1 MEFTLLRLASLITAT
16 VIALYFQPAY
26 AAGNAADGKKKSQ
39 MCHACHGANGIAV
52 LPNAA
57 NIAGQTEMYFT
68 KALHDFKKGERKQEN
83 MTVVA
88 QQLSDQD
95 IADLAAYYASFKIT
109 VEMPK

>member
-1 MEFTLLRLASLITAT
+1 MRLASVIIAATA
-16 VIALYFQPAY
+16 VLSLEPAH
-26 AAGNAADGKKKSQ
+26 AAGNAADGKKKAS

-57 NIAGQTEMYFT
+57 NIAGQTEMYLA
-68 KALHDFKKGERKQEN
+68 KALHDFKKGERKQDN

-95 IADLAAYYASFKIT
+95 IADLAAYYSSFKIT

>member
-1 MEFTLLRLASLITAT
+1 MRLASLL
-16 VIALYFQPAY
+16 IAAALVLSLQPAH
-26 AAGNAADGKKKSQ
+26 AAGNAAEGKKKAQ
-39 MCHACHGANGIAV
+39 MCHTCHGPNGMAV

-57 NIAGQTEMYFT
+57 NIAGQTEMYLA
-68 KALHDFKKGERKQEN
+68 KALHDFKKGERKQDN

>member
-1 MEFTLLRLASLITAT
+1 MEFTLLRIAFLFTAATLVLSL
-16 VIALYFQPAY
+16 QPAH
-26 AAGNAADGKKKSQ
+26 AAGKTEDGKKKAQ
-39 MCHACHGANGIAV
+39 MCHTCHGVNGIAV

-57 NIAGQTEMYFT
+57 NLAGQTEIYLA

-109 VEMPK
+109 VDVPK